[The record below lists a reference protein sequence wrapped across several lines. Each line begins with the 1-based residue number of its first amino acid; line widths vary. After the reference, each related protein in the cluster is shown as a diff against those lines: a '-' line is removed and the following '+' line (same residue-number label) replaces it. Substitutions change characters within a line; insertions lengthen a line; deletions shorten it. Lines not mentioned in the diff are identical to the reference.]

1 MRVTK
6 IMEMQRVSDILPG
19 RAPGREKA
27 LGFERV
33 LASAFSHAW
42 AVARDLF
49 ILFRLPVSLMVGAST
64 SFGALLAYPRL
75 DGPWPEAALAAM
87 LLAWGCSA
95 WNQAQERRADA
106 LMERTARR
114 PLAAGRMP
122 APAGVTLGAGCVLA
136 ACAMLHSLGGVPLA
150 GLGLSI
156 ALVYN
161 GIYTPL
167 KKRTAFA
174 LLAGAAVG
182 ATPPLVGW
190 LAAGGG
196 PGDPLLA
203 LVYGVYALW
212 QIPHFWLRAGKRA
225 GEYQRAGFPLPV
237 FAGSA
242 GTRGR
247 LLEIWFCAFASALL
261 MLSALPLFQ
270 SLVFRLAATAA
281 GLLAL
286 CGAGI
291 FFRLRE
297 RYGTEKATGPAIAL
311 VDGCLMLFMLLL
323 VADALLAPVFVLG
336 QLQN

>member
-1 MRVTK
+1 MRVMN
-6 IMEMQRVSDILPG
+6 IMEMRQVSNILPGQASGSKEGPGPG
-19 RAPGREKA
+19 RAP
-27 LGFERV
+27 V
-33 LASAFSHAW
+33 LALSRAW
-42 AVARDLF
+42 AAMRDVSA
-49 ILFRLPVSLMVGAST
+49 LFRLPVSLMVGAST
-64 SFGALLAYPRL
+64 AFGALLAHPRL

-95 WNQAQERRADA
+95 WNQTQERRADA

-114 PLAAGRMP
+114 PLASGRMP
-122 APAGVTLGAGCVLA
+122 ATAGVMLGAGCVLA
-136 ACAMLHSLGGVPLA
+136 ACAMLRSLSGAPLA
-150 GLGLSI
+150 GLGLGI

-174 LLAGAAVG
+174 LLPGAAVG

-196 PGDPLLA
+196 LDDPLLT
-203 LVYGVYALW
+203 LVYGLYALW
-212 QIPHFWLRAGKRA
+212 QIPHFWLRAGKRV
-225 GEYQRAGFPLPV
+225 GEYRRAGFPLPV
-237 FAGSA
+237 FAGST

-261 MLSALPLFQ
+261 MLPALPLFQ
-270 SLVFRLAATAA
+270 SLVFRLAAMAA

-286 CGAGI
+286 CGVGLV
-291 FFRLRE
+291 FRLRE
-297 RYGTEKATGPAIAL
+297 RYGMEKATGPAIAL

-323 VADALLAPVFVLG
+323 VADALLAPVLAWRA
-336 QLQN
+336 

>member
-1 MRVTK
+1 MRVMS
-6 IMEMQRVSDILPG
+6 IMEMQRTSDILPG
-19 RAPGREKA
+19 RTSGSKEAPGSGRVP
-27 LGFERV
+27 V
-33 LASAFSHAW
+33 LAFSRAR
-42 AVARDLF
+42 AVMRDLSV
-49 ILFRLPVSLMVGAST
+49 LFRLPVSLMVGAST
-64 SFGALLAYPRL
+64 IFGALLARPRL

-95 WNQAQERRADA
+95 WNQTQERRADA

-114 PLAAGRMP
+114 PLASGRMP
-122 APAGVTLGAGCVLA
+122 APVGVMLGAGCVLA
-136 ACAMLHSLGGVPLA
+136 ACAMLYSLGGVPLA
-150 GLGLSI
+150 VLGLGI

-190 LAAGGG
+190 LAAGGRLD
-196 PGDPLLA
+196 DPLLA
-203 LVYGVYALW
+203 LVYGLYALW

-225 GEYQRAGFPLPV
+225 GEYRRAGFPLPV
-237 FAGSA
+237 FAGSV
-242 GTRGR
+242 GTGGR

-261 MLSALPLFQ
+261 MLPALPLFQ
-270 SLVFRLAATAA
+270 SPVFRLAAAAA

-291 FFRLRE
+291 VFRLRE
-297 RYGTEKATGPAIAL
+297 RHGTEKATGPAIAL

-323 VADALLAPVFVLG
+323 VADALLAPVLAWRV
-336 QLQN
+336 

>member
-1 MRVTK
+1 MRAMNA
-6 IMEMQRVSDILPG
+6 MEMRQASDILPG
-19 RAPGREKA
+19 RASGRTDAPGVGRTLVPA
-27 LGFERV
+27 L
-33 LASAFSHAW
+33 SSAW
-42 AVARDLF
+42 AVTRDLSV
-49 ILFRLPVSLMVGAST
+49 LFRLPVSLMVGVST
-64 SFGALLAYPRL
+64 AFGALLARPRL

-95 WNQAQERRADA
+95 WNQTQERRADA

-122 APAGVTLGAGCVLA
+122 VPAGVMLGAGCVLA
-136 ACAMLHSLGGVPLA
+136 ACAMLHALGGVSLA
-150 GLGLSI
+150 GLGLGI

-190 LAAGGG
+190 LASGGG
-196 PGDPLLA
+196 PGDPLLP
-203 LVYGVYALW
+203 LLYGVYALW
-212 QIPHFWLRAGKRA
+212 QIPHFWLRAGKRT
-225 GEYQRAGFPLPV
+225 GEYRRAGFVLPV

-261 MLSALPLFQ
+261 MLPALPLFQ
-270 SLVFRLAATAA
+270 SLFFRLAATAA

-286 CGAGI
+286 CGAGVV
-291 FFRLRE
+291 FRLRE
-297 RYGTEKATGPAIAL
+297 GYGTEKATGPAIAL
-311 VDGCLMLFMLLL
+311 ADGSLMLFMLLL
-323 VADALLAPVFVLG
+323 VADALLAPVSA
-336 QLQN
+336 

>member
-1 MRVTK
+1 MPVTK
-6 IMEMQRVSDILPG
+6 IMEMRQASDILPG
-19 RAPGREKA
+19 QVSGRKDAPGF
-27 LGFERV
+27 GHV
-33 LASAFSHAW
+33 LASAFSCVW
-42 AVARDLF
+42 IVLRDLSV
-49 ILFRLPVSLMVGAST
+49 LFRLPVSLMVGAST
-64 SFGALLAYPRL
+64 AFGALLARPRL

-95 WNQAQERRADA
+95 WNQTQERRADA

-122 APAGVTLGAGCVLA
+122 APSGVMLGAGCVLG
-136 ACAMLHSLGGVPLA
+136 ACAMLHSLGGAPLA
-150 GLGLSI
+150 VLGLGI

-190 LAAGGG
+190 LAVGGG
-196 PGDPLLA
+196 LDDPLLA
-203 LVYGVYALW
+203 LIYGLYAFW

-225 GEYQRAGFPLPV
+225 GEYRRAGFVLPV
-237 FAGSA
+237 FAGFT

-247 LLEIWFCAFASALL
+247 LLEIWFCAFATALL
-261 MLSALPLFQ
+261 MLPALPLFQ
-270 SLVFRLAATAA
+270 SLFFRLAAAAA

-286 CGAGI
+286 GGAGI
-291 FFRLRE
+291 VFRLRE
-297 RYGTEKATGPAIAL
+297 RYGMEKATGPAIAL
-311 VDGCLMLFMLLL
+311 VDGCLMLCMLLL
-323 VADALLAPVFVLG
+323 VADALLAPVVSR
-336 QLQN
+336 